1 MLMFQK
7 TIKKTTSV
15 KGICLHSGKI
25 AKIELI
31 PAPVGTGIVFIYGDK
46 QLKARWDNVVD
57 TSMATTLGDG
67 EIKIGTVEH
76 LLSAMSGLGIT
87 NIYIVIQGPEIPIMD
102 GSSASFIYMI
112 KDAGIWSQGI
122 PRDTISIKNK
132 IEIKDGD
139 KWAAFVPS
147 EQRRITCAIRF
158 NHPKI
163 GFQKLSFISN
173 EQIYMSEISR
183 ARTFGFLK
191 DMEHMKANH
200 LALGG
205 SLDNAVVLD
214 DYRIINEDGLRYTD
228 EFVRH
233 KMLDAIGDISLA
245 GVDII
250 GHYISYKSGHTLN
263 NRLLREL
270 FVKEASWDWVSGKD
284 DTQRKIKLI
293 GNPAKVV

>member
-1 MLMFQK
+1 MFQK

-122 PRDTISIKNK
+122 PRDTISIK
-132 IEIKDGD
+132 
-139 KWAAFVPS
+139 
-147 EQRRITCAIRF
+147 IR
-158 NHPKI
+158 
-163 GFQKLSFISN
+163 
-173 EQIYMSEISR
+173 
-183 ARTFGFLK
+183 
-191 DMEHMKANH
+191 
-200 LALGG
+200 
-205 SLDNAVVLD
+205 
-214 DYRIINEDGLRYTD
+214 
-228 EFVRH
+228 
-233 KMLDAIGDISLA
+233 
-245 GVDII
+245 
-250 GHYISYKSGHTLN
+250 
-263 NRLLREL
+263 
-270 FVKEASWDWVSGKD
+270 
-284 DTQRKIKLI
+284 
-293 GNPAKVV
+293 

>member
-1 MLMFQK
+1 MFQK

-31 PAPVGTGIVFIYGDK
+31 PAPIGTGIVFIYEDK
-46 QLKARWDNVVD
+46 QIKARWDNVVD
-57 TSMATTLGDG
+57 TSMATTLGNG
-67 EIKIGTVEH
+67 EIRIRTVEH

-87 NIYIVIQGPEIPIMD
+87 NIYINIEGPEIPIMD
-102 GSSASFIYMI
+102 GSAASFIYMI
-112 KDAGIWSQGI
+112 KDAGVWSQGV
-122 PRDTISIKNK
+122 PRDTISIKKK
-132 IEIKDGD
+132 IEVKDGD
-139 KWAAFVPS
+139 KWAAFLPS
-147 EQRRITCAIRF
+147 EHRRITCAIRF
-158 NHPKI
+158 KHPKI
-163 GFQKLSFISN
+163 GFQKISFLSD
-173 EQIYMSEISR
+173 EQTYLSEISR

-191 DMEHMKANH
+191 DMEYLKAHN

-214 DYRIINEDGLRYTD
+214 DYRIINEDGLRYSD

-233 KMLDAIGDISLA
+233 KMLDTIGDISLA
-245 GVDII
+245 GIDII

-270 FVKEASWDWVSGKD
+270 LASETSWDWVSGKVN
-284 DTQRKIKLI
+284 TGKEKELS
-293 GNPAKVV
+293 GNPAEVV